1 MGFANSIAPRTIQPR
16 GGTAAAA
23 IVAAADHAWERYQE
37 HAALAFRGGDP
48 VSSTRLWQQALAIA
62 EKHFGRG
69 DPRLASSLTNQAF
82 VMRRRRE
89 DFQAKRLF
97 EEALAVWADSWRWIQ
112 LMTPKQPAA
121 FVQAGNGGRLD
132 VYDWQARACF
142 TALAARGQAATALLE
157 RCDRLPQRGLER
169 VVEDQAAPDDRPA
182 QAARGGPVDRTETL
196 GPVPPNLP

>member
-1 MGFANSIAPRTIQPR
+1 VGFANSIAPRTIQPR

-23 IVAAADHAWERYQE
+23 IVTAADHAWERYQE

-69 DPRLASSLTNQAF
+69 DPRLAASLTNQAF

-112 LMTPKQPAA
+112 LMTPRQPAA
-121 FVQAGNGGRLD
+121 FARAGSGGRLE
-132 VYDWQARACF
+132 VYDWRARACF
-142 TALAARGQAATALLE
+142 TALAARGEAATASLE
-157 RCDRLPQRGLER
+157 RYGRLPEGGLDEWLKIKPR
-169 VVEDQAAPDDRPA
+169 RMTDLRKLLAGVLLIAPKP
-182 QAARGGPVDRTETL
+182 
-196 GPVPPNLP
+196 